1 MKKNFLTGLAILLPI
16 VLTFMIVMFFVNLL
30 TKPFLALTTEVFAK
44 TGLLDKSF
52 LFLSGEQIVCLI
64 SRILVLIIL
73 FAATLLIGLLTRHF
87 FADVFFASF
96 DRLIHRIPI
105 INKIYIAL
113 QEVMHTIFKSDK
125 TNFSQV
131 ALVPFPQEDTYCIGF
146 ITKDTL
152 PEGTDLEHIEL
163 ISVYI
168 PGTPNPM
175 MGFNFLYRREQIIF
189 IDMKVDDA
197 LKFIISCGIM
207 FPGFK

>member
-16 VLTFMIVMFFVNLL
+16 VLTTMIVMFFVNLL
-30 TKPFLALTTEVFAK
+30 TKPFLALTTQIFAK
-44 TGLLDKSF
+44 TGLLDKTF
-52 LFLSGEQIVCLI
+52 LFLSGEQIICLI
-64 SRILVLIIL
+64 SRIIVLLIL

-87 FADVFFASF
+87 FADVFFTNF

-105 INKIYIAL
+105 VNKIYIAL

-131 ALVPFPQEDTYCIGF
+131 ALVPFPQEDTYCLGF
-146 ITKDTL
+146 ITKDSL
-152 PEGTDLEHIEL
+152 PEGSDLEHIEL

-175 MGFNFLYRREQIIF
+175 MGFNFLYKKEQIVL
-189 IDMKVDDA
+189 IDMKVNDA